1 MSFVLEFTKKNRVRH
16 SNPCWRGIVPKSVW
30 YSTTQ
35 SGFCIIQLG
44 FLGFRRRKSLKN

>member
-1 MSFVLEFTKKNRVRH
+1 MSFVLEFTKKKNRVRH
-16 SNPCWRGIVPKSVW
+16 SNAYWEGEGVVPKSVW

-44 FLGFRRRKSLKN
+44 FLGFF